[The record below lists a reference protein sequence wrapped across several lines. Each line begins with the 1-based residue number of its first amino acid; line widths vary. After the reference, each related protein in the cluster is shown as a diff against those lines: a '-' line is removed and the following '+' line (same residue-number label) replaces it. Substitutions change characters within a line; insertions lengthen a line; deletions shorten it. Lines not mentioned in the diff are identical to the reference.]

1 MNKYLV
7 FSFNRDDMRIHMDCA
22 ATSNPDAALQTIASI
37 RKTSDVILALQPAQ
51 LRELAEKL
59 DHMSP
64 QQIDAAQA
72 AALQEE
78 NEHQAKKLEAA
89 QPMLAGQ

>member
-22 ATSNPDAALQTIASI
+22 ATPNPDAALRSIANI

-59 DHMSP
+59 DQLSVE
-64 QQIDAAQA
+64 QIAAAQA
-72 AALQEE
+72 SALQEE
-78 NEHQAKKLEAA
+78 TEHQANKLQAA
-89 QPMLAGQ
+89 

>member
-7 FSFNRDDMRIHMDCA
+7 FSFNRQDMRIHMDCA
-22 ATSNPDAALQTIASI
+22 VTPNPDAALQTIANI

-51 LRELAEKL
+51 LRELADKL
-59 DHMSP
+59 DHISRE
-64 QQIDAAQA
+64 QIDAALA

-78 NEHQAKKLEAA
+78 LEHQAKKLEAA
-89 QPMLAGQ
+89 